1 MDVKHLILSGY
12 YGFGNAGDEAIL
24 CSILDL
30 LRDAAGETGE
40 ELRFTVL
47 SADPAAT
54 AEKLNVQA
62 VGRTDL
68 RRIIGAMR
76 QADALFSGGGG
87 LLQDV
92 TGRSL
97 SVAYYLGLVLLARL
111 LGLPAILYA
120 QGIGPVTRPFNRL
133 LVRLLANRATFIS
146 VRDEASRR
154 ELRDMGVTRPPVTVT
169 ADPVF
174 ALTAADSPKV
184 AAFLE
189 KLAPGV
195 PRVGISVRPWPG
207 AGRYLAEIAA
217 AADRLAVE
225 LSAQMVLLPLYP
237 VKDLPACR
245 ELADLLRAPSVILEE
260 ELTPRELLTVFAHLD
275 LVLAMR
281 LHALIFAAKAGLP
294 MVGIGYDPKVEALLL
309 RLGLAKPA
317 PPAEATGGQLAA
329 EALALWARREE
340 TGRRLLEASVT
351 ADAEARRLAREAL
364 ALIGVQ
370 AVSGQA
376 ENKQ

>member
-1 MDVKHLILSGY
+1 MKHLVISGY

-24 CSILDL
+24 CSILAL
-30 LRDAAGETGE
+30 LREAAGETGE

-76 QADALFSGGGG
+76 QADAFLSGGGG

-146 VRDEASRR
+146 VRDEGSRR
-154 ELRDMGVTRPPVTVT
+154 ELREMGVTRPPVTVT

-174 ALTAADSPKV
+174 ALAAADSPKA

-195 PRVGISVRPWPG
+195 PRIGISVRPWPAG
-207 AGRYLAEIAA
+207 GRYLAEIAA
-217 AADRLAVE
+217 AADRLAAE
-225 LSAQMVLLPLYP
+225 LPAQLVLIPLYP
-237 VKDLPACR
+237 AKDLPACR
-245 ELADLLRAPSVILEE
+245 DLADLLQSPSVILEE
-260 ELTPRELLTVFAHLD
+260 ELTPQELLTVFANLN

-281 LHALIFAAKAGLP
+281 LHALIFAARAGLP

-317 PPAEATGGQLAA
+317 PPAEVTGGQLAA
-329 EALALWARREE
+329 DALLLWSGREDTARRLRE
-340 TGRRLLEASVT
+340 TSVT
-351 ADAEARRLAREAL
+351 AAAEARRLARETLTFAW
-364 ALIGVQ
+364 
-370 AVSGQA
+370 GQT
-376 ENKQ
+376 ENRQ